1 MFVLGREYDKKIL
14 SSIADEMHSL
24 YREIS
29 HLKWFVDGS
38 NRSAVNECK
47 AKFGERTDWEKS
59 ENINIEDCHIIS
71 LSFSKD
77 HKTML
82 KHCYHINTKHKLKLQ
97 KTTTN

>member
-1 MFVLGREYDKKIL
+1 LGREYDKKIL

-47 AKFGERTDWEKS
+47 AKFGERTD
-59 ENINIEDCHIIS
+59 
-71 LSFSKD
+71 
-77 HKTML
+77 
-82 KHCYHINTKHKLKLQ
+82 
-97 KTTTN
+97 